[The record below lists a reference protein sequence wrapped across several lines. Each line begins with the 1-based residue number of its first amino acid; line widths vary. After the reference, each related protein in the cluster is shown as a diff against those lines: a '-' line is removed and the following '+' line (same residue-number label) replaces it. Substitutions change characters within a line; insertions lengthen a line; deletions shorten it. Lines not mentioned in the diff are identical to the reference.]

1 MLRPADV
8 VPFDEMLTAVESW
21 LGPLSSLTASEIEYV
36 RLLDDEAR
44 DAPELLFSAWP
55 DTLDRARRDPVM
67 AWKVQ
72 NLRKRAARG

>member
-1 MLRPADV
+1 MRNGCEDDTTYP
-8 VPFDEMLTAVESW
+8 ESP
-21 LGPLSSLTASEIEYV
+21 GGFRSEIEYV
-36 RLLDDEAR
+36 RLLDDGAQ
-44 DAPELLFSAWP
+44 DAPGLLFSAWP